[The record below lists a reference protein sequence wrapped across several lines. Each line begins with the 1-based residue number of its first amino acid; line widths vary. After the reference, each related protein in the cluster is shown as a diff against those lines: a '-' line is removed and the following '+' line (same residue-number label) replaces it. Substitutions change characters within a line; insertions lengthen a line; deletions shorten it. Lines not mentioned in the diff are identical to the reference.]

1 MKEHLD
7 EFLEKIDSPVQ
18 QELIEQKY
26 KFVHFY
32 SDHDGKEKTATVL
45 LHINFESQTFKVY
58 ESQTFKVYPGDGS
71 SEFGFVTGS
80 HKFNMWIATTKCISA
95 AIEFA
100 VETLNLQPNE
110 SSFTS

>member
-1 MKEHLD
+1 MNMNNLPID

-26 KFVHFY
+26 KFTHPY
-32 SDHDGKEKTATVL
+32 KDHEGREQLAIVNLFVD
-45 LHINFESQTFKVY
+45 FESQTFKV
-58 ESQTFKVYPGDGS
+58 TPGDGR

-80 HKFNMWIATTKCISA
+80 HKFNMWRATTRCLSA

-100 VETLNLQPNE
+100 VETLELDLQNE
-110 SSFTS
+110 HTNN

>member
-58 ESQTFKVYPGDGS
+58 PGDGS